1 MKNDQPY
8 TGFEIAIVGMAC
20 RFPGARDWRT
30 YWENLKNGIESVQF
44 LSNEELTSLGVDVK
58 TINDKNFVNVRIILE
73 DKDRFDADF
82 FKYRQRVAA
91 LMNPQHRIFHECV
104 WEALEDAGYVPQ
116 QVRGISL
123 YAGAGD
129 DLNWKV
135 YSLLKNRNHEIDDY
149 TLRYISDNNFL
160 PSLISYSL
168 DLQGPSFSVH
178 SACST
183 SLVAI
188 HLACKSLLL
197 GEVKMA
203 LAGGVSIN
211 TVVQKGYFYQEG
223 MIDSADGHCRA
234 FDKDA
239 SGTLKGEGAGVVV
252 LKRLT
257 DAMQDGD
264 HIYAIIKGS
273 AINNDGN
280 RKVGFTAPSVEA
292 QAECIKKAQRF
303 AKVEPATIGYVE
315 AHGSGTRLG
324 DPIEMAALNT
334 VFKNKAQHCAIGSVK
349 SNMGHLNTAAGIA
362 GLIKAVLSLKHKAIP
377 ASLHYKEPNPE
388 IDFAAGPFYVNTSLK
403 NWEGNGNFPLR
414 AAVNSF
420 GIGGTN
426 AHVILEEAPA
436 QQEEQYTAHTY
447 KLLTLSAKTESALL
461 RYIDSFK
468 RFLLTAPVIDA
479 ADMAYT
485 SQIGR
490 KHFACRKTVTFRNR
504 EELLPLLNAEGI
516 VGSKDRSNCVVC
528 IFSAEG
534 AQYVNMGRGLYE
546 SNAFFS
552 KEMEYGFSVLE
563 ELTGKKYKDS
573 IYPKLTE
580 DVSDKDLLPL
590 QHLVF
595 PFQYALARLIM
606 SWGVNPRFMIGDDI
620 GQCVI
625 ACIKGELSY
634 KDALKLA
641 VNYRPQNVSEK
652 EQISDK
658 IKDLQTQNDDL
669 ICICIGDSGQQTEKN
684 DLVFINLIK
693 PREHT
698 SDDVKYL
705 LQAIGQLWAVG
716 VFIDWRSWYKDEKR
730 KRISL
735 PTYSFEPT
743 RYPTEVNPFEN
754 GLGYEIDSINSI
766 SAHEANHAETGTD
779 SQTKLKEIFESL
791 LEIEDIGAEDDF
803 LKLGGNSLVAMLIVK
818 RIEKV
823 FNINLALD
831 VFFSNPTIKQ
841 LAFAID
847 ETKLLLFPNKDTSKK
862 MIKV

>member
-1 MKNDQPY
+1 MKNDQTY
-8 TGFEIAIVGMAC
+8 TGFEIAIVGMSC
-20 RFPGARDWRT
+20 RFPGAGDWRS
-30 YWENLKNGIESVQF
+30 YWENLKNGVEAVQF

-58 TINDKNFVNVRIILE
+58 AINDKNFVNARILLE
-73 DKDRFDADF
+73 DKDRFDAAF
-82 FKYRQRVAA
+82 FNYRQRVAA
-91 LMNPQHRIFHECV
+91 LMNPQHRVFHECV
-104 WEALEDAGYVPQ
+104 WEALEDAGYVPE

-211 TVVQKGYFYQEG
+211 TTVQKGYFYQEG

-234 FDKDA
+234 FDKEA

-257 DAMQDGD
+257 DAIQDGD

-273 AINNDGN
+273 AINNDGS

-292 QAECIKKAQRF
+292 QAECIKKAQGF
-303 AKVEPATIGYVE
+303 AKVEPASIGYVE

-362 GLIKAVLSLKHKAIP
+362 GFIKAVLSLKYKTIP

-388 IDFAAGPFYVNTSLK
+388 IDFTDGPFYVNTELK
-403 NWEGNGNFPLR
+403 SWERNGNLPLR
-414 AAVNSF
+414 AAVNSL

-426 AHVILEEAPA
+426 AHVILEEAPS
-436 QQEEQYTAHTY
+436 QQEEQYTAHKY

-468 RFLLTAPVIDA
+468 RFLLKAPVIDV

-485 SQIGR
+485 LQIGR
-490 KHFACRKTVTFRNR
+490 KHFACRKTVTFRNK
-504 EELLPLLNAEGI
+504 EELIQLLNAADI
-516 VGSKDRSNCVVC
+516 VQSKDRSNSIVC
-528 IFSAEG
+528 IFSADG
-534 AQYVNMGRGLYE
+534 AQYVNMGKDLYE
-546 SNAFFS
+546 SNAFFMN
-552 KEMEYGFSVLE
+552 EMDAGFSVLE
-563 ELTGKKYKDS
+563 ELTGKKYKERL
-573 IYPKLTE
+573 YPKLTE
-580 DVSDKDLLPL
+580 DVSDKELLPL

-606 SWGVNPRFMIGDDI
+606 CWGITPRFMIGDDV
-620 GQCVI
+620 GEYVI

-634 KDALKLA
+634 RDALKLA
-641 VNYRPQNVSEK
+641 IDHRPQNSSEK
-652 EQISDK
+652 EQISNR
-658 IKDLQTQNDDL
+658 IKDLQTQSDDL
-669 ICICIGDSGQQTEKN
+669 IFISIGDSLQQAGKN
-684 DLVFINLIK
+684 DLVCINLIK

-698 SDDVKYL
+698 SDDVNYL
-705 LQAIGQLWAVG
+705 LQAIGQLWAQC

-735 PTYSFEPT
+735 PTYSFEPV

-754 GLGYEIDSINSI
+754 GLGYAIDSINSF
-766 SAHEANHAETGTD
+766 SANEVNHAETGTD
-779 SQTKLKEIFESL
+779 SETKLKEIFESL

-823 FNINLALD
+823 FSINLALD

-841 LAFAID
+841 LAFAVD
-847 ETKLLLFPNKDTSKK
+847 EIKLLLFSNKDTSKK